1 MDSITTDYLISLSD
15 MDEDSLFELYKE
27 AITSLKSKEISQFD
41 RKVFVM
47 RVMMIRSIISDK
59 YSLRAYRSNRSG
71 IDFDDP
77 MLNPQVNRFYK

>member
-1 MDSITTDYLISLSD
+1 MSINTDYLITLAD
-15 MDEDSLFELYKE
+15 MDEDSLYILYKE
-27 AITSLKSKEISQFD
+27 AITSLKNKDLSTKD

-59 YSLRAYRSNRSG
+59 YSLRLRHSTP
-71 IDFDDP
+71 DDP

>member
-1 MDSITTDYLISLSD
+1 MDSITTDYLISLAD
-15 MDEDSLFELYKE
+15 MDEDALYQLYKE
-27 AITSLKSKEISQFD
+27 AMEKLKSKEISQFD

-71 IDFDDP
+71 IDFDNP
-77 MLNPQVNRFYK
+77 MENPQVNRFYK